1 MHEKLKVI
9 QELMQELQDE
19 MQYGK
24 DDFESR
30 LGREKKPEVEVLK
43 VEGSMGEDPML
54 EKKEEKLGMDL
65 DGDSEMGED
74 PEHAEM
80 VMGEDEESPEE
91 KLKNRLMKI
100 RG

>member
-9 QELMQELQDE
+9 QQLMQELQDE
-19 MQYGK
+19 MQYGE
-24 DDFESR
+24 DDFAER
-30 LGREKKPEVEVLK
+30 LGKKKPDIEVVK
-43 VEGSMGEDPML
+43 VEGSMDQDPML

-65 DGDSEMGED
+65 DGDMEMGED

-80 VMGEDEESPEE
+80 VMGEDEGPEE
-91 KLKNRLMKI
+91 KLKNRLMKL

>member
-43 VEGSMGEDPML
+43 VEGSMGEDPLL
-54 EKKEEKLGMDL
+54 EKKEAKLGMDM
-65 DGDSEMGED
+65 DQDMEMGED
-74 PEHAEM
+74 SEM
-80 VMGEDEESPEE
+80 PMVDDEDPEE